1 MAVPPAT
8 LARGVTRLLTIMG
21 SGETSPTMVKMHRQL
36 LGRLG
41 PASVPAV
48 LLSTPFGF
56 QMNAADVAAKTVQY
70 FRESVDA
77 EIQVADIRSSAGADT
92 LRNETMLARLG
103 DARYVF
109 AGPGSPSYA
118 LRQWTGTVVP
128 QLLADKLALGGAVT
142 FASAAALTLGV
153 ATVPVYEIYKV
164 GEDPHWLEGL
174 DLLAATGLRAAV
186 IPHYNNAEGG
196 NHDTRYCYLGE
207 QRLAAMERSLPEDA
221 FVLGVDEHTA
231 VVIDLEAADATV
243 AGLGVVTVR
252 TRGTSTELP
261 AGTTVALSEIS
272 DLAAG
277 RGARPGRQTE
287 VGERA
292 EMDRPAPAGDHDPR
306 VARSPLMDS
315 VRCHEEAFATAVSER
330 DVESAVR
337 AILELD
343 DELQAWSR
351 DTLQSDEMDRG
362 RAALRSMV
370 VRLGELAEVGARDP
384 REVIGPFVEALL
396 GMRSDARAERR
407 WHDADVARD
416 RLAQLGVEVR
426 DSPNGTEW
434 VVTGEPGRRPC

>member
-1 MAVPPAT
+1 MALPTGT
-8 LARGVTRLLTIMG
+8 LATGVTRLLTIMG

-36 LGRLG
+36 LARLG
-41 PASVPAV
+41 PPPVPAV

-56 QMNAADVAAKTVQY
+56 QMNAADVAAKAVEY
-70 FRESVDA
+70 FRESVNA
-77 EIQVADIRSSAGADT
+77 EIEVADIRSSAEADT
-92 LRNETMLARLG
+92 VRNETMLARLG
-103 DARYVF
+103 EARYVF

-118 LRQWTGTVVP
+118 LRHWTGTVVP
-128 QLLADKLALGGAVT
+128 QLLADKLARGGVVT

-164 GEDPHWLEGL
+164 GADPHWLEGL

-207 QRLAAMERSLPEDA
+207 QRLAVMERELPEDA

-231 VVIDLEAADATV
+231 VVIDLDAGDATI

-252 TRGTSTELP
+252 SDGRSTEIP
-261 AGTTVALSEIS
+261 AGSTVTISEIA
-272 DLAAG
+272 DVAAG
-277 RGARPGRQTE
+277 RAPRADRQAPE
-287 VGERA
+287 GDRSDASQPSPVGDA
-292 EMDRPAPAGDHDPR
+292 EPQPSG
-306 VARSPLMDS
+306 SPLMES
-315 VRCHEEAFATAVSER
+315 VRAHEEAFAAAVAAR

-337 AILELD
+337 TILDLD
-343 DELQAWSR
+343 GELQAWSR

-370 VRLGELAEVGARDP
+370 VRLGELAQVGARDP
-384 REVIGPFVEALL
+384 REVIGPFVEAVL
-396 GMRSDARAERR
+396 GMRADARADRR

-426 DSPNGTEW
+426 DSPSGTEW
-434 VVTGEPGRRPC
+434 VVTGQPRR

>member
-1 MAVPPAT
+1 MAIASRMLPT
-8 LARGVTRLLTIMG
+8 GVTRILTIMG

-36 LGRLG
+36 FARLG
-41 PASVPAV
+41 PPPVPAV

-56 QMNAADVAAKTVQY
+56 QMNASDVAAKAVDY
-70 FRESVDA
+70 FRESVNAD
-77 EIQVADIRSSAGADT
+77 IQVADIRSSAEADT
-92 LRNETMLARLG
+92 VRNETMLARLG

-128 QLLADKLALGGAVT
+128 QLLADKLAIGGAVT
-142 FASAAALTLGV
+142 FASAAALTLGI

-186 IPHYNNAEGG
+186 IPHYNNTEGG

-207 QRLAAMERSLPEDA
+207 QRLAVMERELPDDA

-231 VVIDLEAADATV
+231 LVIDLEAGDATI

-252 TRGTSTELP
+252 SEGRSTEIP
-261 AGTTVALSEIS
+261 SGTTVAISEIA

-277 RGARPGRQTE
+277 RAAR
-287 VGERA
+287 A
-292 EMDRPAPAGDHDPR
+292 DRTGQEDRDIASSGLTD
-306 VARSPLMDS
+306 ARSSGSPLMDS
-315 VRCHEEAFATAVSER
+315 VRAHQETFATAVAER

-337 AILELD
+337 AILDLD
-343 DELQAWSR
+343 DDLQAWSR
-351 DTLQSDEMDRG
+351 DTLQSDELDRG

-384 REVIGPFVEALL
+384 RQVIGPFVETVL
-396 GMRSDARAERR
+396 GIRADARADRR

-426 DSPNGTEW
+426 DSANGTEW
-434 VVTGEPGRRPC
+434 VVRGEPGRRPC

>member
-1 MAVPPAT
+1 
-8 LARGVTRLLTIMG
+8 
-21 SGETSPTMVKMHRQL
+21 
-36 LGRLG
+36 
-41 PASVPAV
+41 V

-56 QMNAADVAAKTVQY
+56 QMNAADVAAKAVQY
-70 FRESVDA
+70 FRESVNA
-77 EIQVADIRSSAGADT
+77 EIQVADIRSSADADT
-92 LRNETMLARLG
+92 VRNETMLARLR

-118 LRQWTGTVVP
+118 LRQWSGTVVP
-128 QLLADKLALGGAVT
+128 QLLADKLALGGVVT
-142 FASAAALTLGV
+142 FASAAAVTLGV

-207 QRLAAMERSLPEDA
+207 QRLSAMERELPEDA

-243 AGLGVVTVR
+243 AGLGAVTVR
-252 TRGTSTELP
+252 SHGQSTELP
-261 AGTTVALSEIS
+261 AGTTVAISEIT

-277 RGARPGRQTE
+277 RGPRPARPTVRADRSE
-287 VGERA
+287 V
-292 EMDRPAPAGDHDPR
+292 DRPSPAGDRDPQ

-315 VRCHEEAFATAVSER
+315 VRGHEEAFATAVSER

-343 DELQAWSR
+343 DELQAWSS
-351 DTLQSDEMDRG
+351 DTLQSDELDRG

-384 REVIGPFVEALL
+384 REVIGPFVEALV

-416 RLAQLGVEVR
+416 RLSQLGVEVR

-434 VVTGEPGRRPC
+434 VVTGEPRRRPC

>member
-1 MAVPPAT
+1 M
-8 LARGVTRLLTIMG
+8 TRLLTIMG

-36 LGRLG
+36 LDRLG
-41 PASVPAV
+41 PAPVPAV

-56 QMNAADVAAKTVQY
+56 QMNASDVAAKAVEY
-70 FRESVDA
+70 FRESVGA
-77 EIQVADIRSSAGADT
+77 ELQVADIRSASDADT
-92 LRNETMLARLG
+92 VRNETMLAMLG

-118 LRQWTGTVVP
+118 LRQWSGTVVP

-207 QRLAAMERSLPEDA
+207 RRLAAMERDLPEDA
-221 FVLGVDEHTA
+221 FVLGVDEHSA
-231 VVIDLEAADATV
+231 LVMDLDAGDATT

-252 TRGTSTELP
+252 SQGRSTEIP
-261 AGTTVALSEIS
+261 SGTTIAISEIA

-277 RGARPGRQTE
+277 RTARSGRTAGA
-287 VGERA
+287 ERTA
-292 EMDRPAPAGDHDPR
+292 ASEPDAGVAPDAGSS
-306 VARSPLMDS
+306 ASPLMDS
-315 VRCHEEAFATAVSER
+315 VRAHQEAFAGAVAER
-330 DVESAVR
+330 DVDSAVR
-337 AILELD
+337 AILDLD
-343 DELQAWSR
+343 QELQAWSR
-351 DTLQSDEMDRG
+351 DTLQSDELDRG
-362 RAALRSMV
+362 RAALRAMV
-370 VRLGELAEVGARDP
+370 VRLGQLAEVGARDP
-384 REVIGPFVEALL
+384 RQVLGPFVEAVL
-396 GMRSDARAERR
+396 GIRADARADGR

-416 RLAQLGVEVR
+416 RLTALGVEVR
-426 DSPNGTEW
+426 DGPNGTEW
-434 VVTGEPGRRPC
+434 VLTAEAGKGPC

>member
-1 MAVPPAT
+1 M
-8 LARGVTRLLTIMG
+8 TRLLTIMG

-36 LGRLG
+36 LERLG
-41 PASVPAV
+41 PAPVPAV

-56 QMNAADVAAKTVQY
+56 QMNATDVAAKAVQY
-70 FRESVDA
+70 FRESVNA
-77 EIQVADIRSSAGADT
+77 ELQVADIRSSAEADT
-92 LRNETMLARLG
+92 LRNETMLARLR

-118 LRQWTGTVVP
+118 LRQWAGTVVP
-128 QLLADKLALGGAVT
+128 QLLADKLAVGGAVT

-153 ATVPVYEIYKV
+153 ETVPVYEIYKV

-207 QRLAAMERSLPEDA
+207 ERLAAMERDLPEDA

-231 VVIDLEAADATV
+231 VVMDLEAADATV

-252 TRGTSTELP
+252 SHGRSTELP
-261 AGTTVALSEIS
+261 AGTTIGISEIS

-277 RGARPGRQTE
+277 RGPRPHPQE
-287 VGERA
+287 VEGDRA
-292 EMDRPAPAGDHDPR
+292 ETDRPAPAEDHDPR

-315 VRCHEEAFATAVSER
+315 VRCHEEAFATAVSAR
-330 DVESAVR
+330 DVGAAVR

-343 DELQAWSR
+343 DELQAWSS
-351 DTLQSDEMDRG
+351 DTLQSDELDRG

-416 RLAQLGVEVR
+416 
-426 DSPNGTEW
+426 
-434 VVTGEPGRRPC
+434 

>member
-1 MAVPPAT
+1 M
-8 LARGVTRLLTIMG
+8 TRLLTIMG

-41 PASVPAV
+41 SPPVRAV
-48 LLSTPFGF
+48 LLTTPFGF
-56 QMNAADVAAKTVQY
+56 QMNASDVAAKAVEY
-70 FRESVDA
+70 FRASVNA
-77 EIQVADIRSSAGADT
+77 ELGVADIRSSADADT
-92 LRNETMLARLG
+92 VRNETMLARLG

-128 QLLADKLALGGAVT
+128 QLLADKLSVGGAVT

-164 GEDPHWLEGL
+164 GADPYWLEGL
-174 DLLAATGLRAAV
+174 DLLAATGLHAAV

-207 QRLAAMERSLPEDA
+207 HRLAAMERALPEDA

-231 VVIDLEAADATV
+231 VVMDLEAGDATT

-252 TRGTSTELP
+252 SQGRSTEIP
-261 AGTTVALSEIS
+261 SGTTIAISEIA

-277 RGARPGRQTE
+277 RA
-287 VGERA
+287 
-292 EMDRPAPAGDHDPR
+292 
-306 VARSPLMDS
+306 ARSGRRGDGDPTTAEEPVTAVAPDAPTSGSPLLDS
-315 VRCHEEAFATAVSER
+315 VHAHQETFACAVADR
-330 DVESAVR
+330 NVESAVK
-337 AILELD
+337 AVLD
-343 DELQAWSR
+343 LDQELQAWSR
-351 DTLQSDEMDRG
+351 DTLQSDELDRG
-362 RAALRSMV
+362 RAALRAMV

-384 REVIGPFVEALL
+384 RQVVGPFVDAVL
-396 GMRSDARAERR
+396 GIRAEARADGR

-416 RLAQLGVEVR
+416 RLAELGIGVR
-426 DSPNGTEW
+426 DGPNGTEW
-434 VVTGEPGRRPC
+434 VLTDEPGKRPC

>member
-1 MAVPPAT
+1 
-8 LARGVTRLLTIMG
+8 
-21 SGETSPTMVKMHRQL
+21 
-36 LGRLG
+36 
-41 PASVPAV
+41 
-48 LLSTPFGF
+48 
-56 QMNAADVAAKTVQY
+56 MNAADVAAKTVQY
-70 FRESVDA
+70 FRESVNA
-77 EIQVADIRSSAGADT
+77 EIQVADIRSSAEADT
-92 LRNETMLARLG
+92 VRNETMLARLR

-164 GEDPHWLEGL
+164 GEDTHWLEGL

-207 QRLAAMERSLPEDA
+207 QRLAAMERALPEDA

-287 VGERA
+287 AGDRA

-384 REVIGPFVEALL
+384 REVIGPFVEAVL